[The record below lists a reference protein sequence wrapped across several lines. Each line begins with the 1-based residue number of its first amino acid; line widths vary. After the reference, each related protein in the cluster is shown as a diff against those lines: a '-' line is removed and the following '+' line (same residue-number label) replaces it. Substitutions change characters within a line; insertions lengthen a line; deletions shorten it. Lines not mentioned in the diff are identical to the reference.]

1 MWWQESACR
10 EERRGEEVVGELR
23 HLLQYVYTGT
33 EEVGVTQEVS
43 GLHLEKGQE
52 DSSWLRARTAY
63 LGYNTYNTAN
73 PSGGSAG
80 NLKLVLKC
88 PA

>member
-1 MWWQESACR
+1 MSEVAGVSMQGG
-10 EERRGEEVVGELR
+10 GEEVDGELR
-23 HLLQYVYTGT
+23 HLLQCVYTGT
-33 EEVGVTQEVS
+33 EEGGITQEVS

-63 LGYNTYNTAN
+63 LGYNTYNTVN

-88 PA
+88 PS